1 MMKRVRRPLGLIL
14 MSVIVFS
21 VIPIS
26 GAYASKRFRGKS
38 VAVLYLGNDYY
49 QDDDGN
55 WVDANVFIIE
65 ALENSRH
72 VSFNVTHIAP
82 SGYDGYI
89 SMDLAFG
96 DYDTVIFSEVWRT
109 HFSEG
114 QLKELEKYV
123 KTGGGFVMFGGWG
136 GFGGFESYG
145 EWDETVV
152 ERMLPVS
159 IKSNED
165 AIDMDYHL
173 RPIIKPKHH
182 PLLGDT
188 SLKGAPALH
197 GYNDVE
203 AKKKGKVLAVNSENG
218 APILVVGKHKTGR
231 VVAFASNP
239 AGGWGMDFVDW
250 ARFDAFIQGMMAWSA
265 GLN

>member
-1 MMKRVRRPLGLIL
+1 MENARSLLALIL
-14 MSVIVFS
+14 VSVIVFS
-21 VIPIS
+21 VVPIS
-26 GAYASKRFRGKS
+26 GAYASKGFGGRS
-38 VAVLYLGNDYY
+38 VDVLYLGNDFYEAKP
-49 QDDDGN
+49 GA
-55 WVDANVFIIE
+55 WVDANVFIIN
-65 ALENSRH
+65 ALEGCS
-72 VSFNVTHIAP
+72 VVDFSVTHIAP
-82 SGYDGYI
+82 SESDGYI
-89 SMDLAFG
+89 SVDLAFG

-109 HFSEG
+109 HFSEE
-114 QLKELEKYV
+114 QLKGLEKYV
-123 KTGGGFVMFGGWG
+123 KKGGGFVMFGGWG
-136 GFGGFESYG
+136 GFEGFGLYG

-173 RPIIKPKHH
+173 QRSNKPKRHH
-182 PLLGDT
+182 LLGKVP
-188 SLKGAPALH
+188 LEGAPPLH

-218 APILVVGKHKTGR
+218 APILVVGQHKRGR

-239 AGGWGMDFVDW
+239 AGGWGMDFVEW
-250 ARFDAFIQGMMAWSA
+250 AWFDAFIQGMAAWSA